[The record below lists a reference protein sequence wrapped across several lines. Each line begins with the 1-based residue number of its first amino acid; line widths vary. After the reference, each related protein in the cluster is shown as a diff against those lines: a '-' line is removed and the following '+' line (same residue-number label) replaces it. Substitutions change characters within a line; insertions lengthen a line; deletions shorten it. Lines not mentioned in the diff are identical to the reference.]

1 MGDFMTNT
9 NYNVYGAERT
19 YGNAQG
25 TSISKAGKTDLD
37 INDFIQLFTTELT
50 NQDILSTDGSSGGSG
65 SNTDYIGQLA
75 QFTNLQTMQT
85 LTEIVY
91 AQYGASVV
99 GKNVIVANYNSMGEY
114 KQDEGVVE
122 SVMLVDGEV
131 TVTVNGTTYPM
142 SAIMEITTGAS
153 KEKTE

>member
-1 MGDFMTNT
+1 MGNLTANT
-9 NYNVYGAERT
+9 NYNVYGSERI

-25 TSISKAGKTDLD
+25 TSISKKGSTDLD

-50 NQDILSTDGSSGGSG
+50 NQDILNTDGSSSGG

-122 SVMLVDGEV
+122 SVMLVDGDV
-131 TVTVNGTTYPM
+131 TVTVNGVTYPM

-153 KEKTE
+153 KSEAE

>member
-1 MGDFMTNT
+1 MSDMNTNT
-9 NYNVYGAERT
+9 NYNLYGAERT
-19 YGNAQG
+19 YGSSKG
-25 TSISKAGKTDLD
+25 VSYTSSSKNELD
-37 INDFIQLFTTELT
+37 INDFIQIFTTELT
-50 NQDILSTDGSSGGSG
+50 NQDILSTDGSSSGG

-122 SVMLVDGEV
+122 SVMLVDGDV
-131 TVTVNGTTYPM
+131 TVTVNGVTYPM

-153 KEKTE
+153 KSEAE

>member
-25 TSISKAGKTDLD
+25 TSISKSGSTDLD

-122 SVMLVDGEV
+122 SVMLVDGDV
-131 TVTVNGTTYPM
+131 TVTVNGVTYPM

-153 KEKTE
+153 KSEAE

>member
-1 MGDFMTNT
+1 MPDFGTNT

-50 NQDILSTDGSSGGSG
+50 NQDILGTDGSSGGG

-122 SVMLVDGEV
+122 SVMLVDGDV
-131 TVTVNGTTYPM
+131 TVTVNGVTYPM

-153 KEKTE
+153 KSEAE

>member
-25 TSISKAGKTDLD
+25 TSISKSGSTDLD

-50 NQDILSTDGSSGGSG
+50 NQDILSTDGSSSGG

-122 SVMLVDGEV
+122 SVMLVDGDV
-131 TVTVNGTTYPM
+131 TVTVNGVTYPM

-153 KEKTE
+153 KSEAE